1 MYLLFLYVKPALV
14 NLFCYM
20 TQKLTL
26 NLVEQHNISRRDK
39 AIKNVLKLLTIKRT
53 VNNRITLMPLAPE
66 LSQVSQET
74 WCLGT
79 KRGSVFLCVDGFP
92 AFIDSL
98 HLSSPASSA
107 NPGTPLLRLRLSST
121 TSRQHLPEKD
131 SKWLVVDNVSC

>member
-1 MYLLFLYVKPALV
+1 
-14 NLFCYM
+14 M

-74 WCLGT
+74 
-79 KRGSVFLCVDGFP
+79 
-92 AFIDSL
+92 
-98 HLSSPASSA
+98 
-107 NPGTPLLRLRLSST
+107 
-121 TSRQHLPEKD
+121 
-131 SKWLVVDNVSC
+131 